1 MMHADYAALLLAI
14 TVSVCTLM
22 GVLLGGRLL
31 SSAKWHTG
39 FVVELKRRHSQ
50 ACEQIKAHCQLE
62 ALYSEALADL
72 SDKAMDAVQKE
83 LRAQMK
89 DSGYARPMWGELKA
103 QISIEGFC
111 RLRDGALFLN
121 R

>member
-1 MMHADYAALLLAI
+1 MHADYAALLLAI

-22 GVLLGGRLL
+22 GIVLGGRLL
-31 SSAKWHTG
+31 SWANKNIG
-39 FVVELKRRHSQ
+39 CPVERHRQ

-62 ALYSEALADL
+62 TLYSDVLSDL
-72 SDKAMDAVQKE
+72 SDKAMDTVQKE

-89 DSGYARPMWGELKA
+89 DSGYARPIWGEHKA
-103 QISIEGFC
+103 QVSIERFC
-111 RLRDGALFLN
+111 QSRDGALFLN

>member
-1 MMHADYAALLLAI
+1 MHADYAGLLLAI

-31 SSAKWHTG
+31 SSANRHTG
-39 FVVELKRRHSQ
+39 FVVELKKRHRQ

-62 ALYSEALADL
+62 TLYSDVLSDL
-72 SDKAMDAVQKE
+72 SDKAMDTVQKE

-89 DSGYARPMWGELKA
+89 DSDYARPTWSESKA
-103 QISIEGFC
+103 QVSIETFC
-111 RLRDGALFLN
+111 
-121 R
+121 

>member
-1 MMHADYAALLLAI
+1 MHADYAALLLAI

-22 GVLLGGRLL
+22 GALLGGYLL
-31 SSAKWHTG
+31 SSANRHTG
-39 FVVELKRRHSQ
+39 FAVELKRRHRQ

-62 ALYSEALADL
+62 TLYSGALADL
-72 SDKAMDAVQKE
+72 SDKAMDKVQKE

-89 DSGYARPMWGELKA
+89 DSGYARPTWSESKA
-103 QISIEGFC
+103 KVSIAKFC
-111 RLRDGALFLN
+111 QTRESALFLN

>member
-1 MMHADYAALLLAI
+1 MHADYAALLLAI
-14 TVSVCTLM
+14 TISVCTLM
-22 GVLLGGRLL
+22 GMLLGGRLL
-31 SSAKWHTG
+31 SWANQHTG
-39 FVVELKRRHSQ
+39 FPVELKKRHRQ

-62 ALYSEALADL
+62 TLYSDVLSDL
-72 SDKAMDAVQKE
+72 SDKAMDRVQKE

-89 DSGYARPMWGELKA
+89 DSGYARPTWSESKA
-103 QISIEGFC
+103 QVSVETFC